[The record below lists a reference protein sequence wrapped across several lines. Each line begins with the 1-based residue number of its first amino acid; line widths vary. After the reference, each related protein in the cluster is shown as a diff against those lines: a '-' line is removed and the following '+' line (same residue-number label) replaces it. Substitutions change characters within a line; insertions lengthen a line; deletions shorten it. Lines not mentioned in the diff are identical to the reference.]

1 MGVAFW
7 VTAIVGLLSFG
18 AWILYYTSLGKRI
31 SHEEKEAGRDL
42 SYEINPF
49 TGSSKK
55 NKK

>member
-18 AWILYYTSLGKRI
+18 AWILYYTSLGKWI

-42 SYEINPF
+42 SNEINPF